1 MKRRH
6 RVLSRA
12 EAEAALTA
20 ASGRA
25 PLFFSRT
32 APSPKISS
40 TISLA
45 AAVAWVRPRY
55 WAS

>member
-20 ASGRA
+20 ASAAIA
-25 PLFFSRT
+25 PQDEKRGSNRRNTELLLVPEPFRSF
-32 APSPKISS
+32 SS
-40 TISLA
+40 TPCTS
-45 AAVAWVRPRY
+45 
-55 WAS
+55 